1 VITSRYSGKQ
11 SRRLLGGQS
20 VDWRGK
26 GRRIEYP
33 GAHSSGLSAMSK
45 ALKITALIV
54 SYNRRET
61 TLNAIRALIRNSGR
75 VSLTIVLFDDG
86 SKDQTSESVKE
97 SFPEVIVKRGDG
109 TFFWN
114 GGLHQSWLEAL
125 NQRSDAVLWLNDDVT
140 IDENVFEKILAC
152 WHVAATRRPDRG
164 FILVGATRD
173 SQQNITYGGLIRKDS
188 WLSYRDELVTPGA
201 NLVEIDT
208 FEGNFVIV
216 PQEVTQLIGLN
227 DPAYH
232 HNFGDV
238 DYGLRARKAG
248 IDVLLLPGTVGVCE
262 RNARKYEYGYGS
274 PTLSIFEQWRKVNSH
289 HGLPPRN
296 WFRFTTRH
304 SGFYFPI
311 HFLAA
316 YRHLVIPRWAKA
328 RRAPRR

>member
-1 VITSRYSGKQ
+1 
-11 SRRLLGGQS
+11 
-20 VDWRGK
+20 
-26 GRRIEYP
+26 
-33 GAHSSGLSAMSK
+33 MSEV
-45 ALKITALIV
+45 LKITALIV

-86 SKDQTSESVKE
+86 STDRTSAAVEE

-114 GGLHQSWLEAL
+114 SGLHQAWLEAL
-125 NQRSDAVLWLNDDVT
+125 NQPSDAVLWLNDDVT

-152 WHVAATRRPDRG
+152 WHVAATRRPDRR
-164 FILVGATRD
+164 FILVGTTRD
-173 SQQNITYGGLIRKDS
+173 SQETITYGGQIRKDS
-188 WLSYRDELVTPGA
+188 WLSYKDELVTPGA
-201 NLVEIDT
+201 DLVEIDT
-208 FEGNFVIV
+208 FNGNFVIV
-216 PQEVTQLIGLN
+216 PEEVTQVIGLN

-248 IDVLLLPGTVGVCE
+248 IDLLLLPGTVGTCE
-262 RNARKYEYGYGS
+262 RNALKYEHGYGS
-274 PTLSIFEQWRKVNSH
+274 PTLSIFEQWRKVNSP

-296 WFRFTTRH
+296 WFRFTRRH

-311 HFLAA
+311 HFLVA
-316 YRHLVIPRWAKA
+316 YRHLLIPRWGRTALFQLQSSKTFASIKA
-328 RRAPRR
+328 SLVSSWRRL